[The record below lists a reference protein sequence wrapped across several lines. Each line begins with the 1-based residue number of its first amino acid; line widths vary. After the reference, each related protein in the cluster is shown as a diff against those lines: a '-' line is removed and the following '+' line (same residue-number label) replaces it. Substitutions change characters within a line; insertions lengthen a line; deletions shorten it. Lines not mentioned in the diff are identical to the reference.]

1 MYQLLLRTPIV
12 GRLLWRRHLTALRA
26 EQEAWR
32 RDAAEHDAAIARILA
47 QVPGRSPR

>member
-1 MYQLLLRTPIV
+1 MMRRLSVRTPIL
-12 GRLLWRRHLTALRA
+12 RWLLRHHLTALRA